1 MTQDPA
7 WRIIQSA
14 FRCSAELQ
22 DLLQFLKEHGSSG
35 EYERYRLAIAAAI
48 DTINVQLTGKV
59 LSARPELE
67 HRIETELNTSGRI
80 A

>member
-22 DLLQFLKEHGSSG
+22 ELLRFLKEHGSGG
-35 EYERYRLAIAAAI
+35 EYEGYRLAIAATI
-48 DTINVQLTGKV
+48 DTINSQLMGKV

-67 HRIETELNTSGRI
+67 QRIETELNTSGRI
-80 A
+80 V